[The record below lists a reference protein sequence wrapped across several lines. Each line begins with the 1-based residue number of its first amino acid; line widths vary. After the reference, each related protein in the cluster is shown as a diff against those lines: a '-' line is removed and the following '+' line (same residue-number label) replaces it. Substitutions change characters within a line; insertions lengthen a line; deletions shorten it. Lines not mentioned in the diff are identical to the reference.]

1 MTNALPALAQ
11 PYAGTELEVSRV
23 ECAADAAGIT
33 TCRTDLTIFL
43 GKRTFDEY
51 CASCH
56 ARDALGSAFAP
67 SLAERAR
74 TLTRAQ
80 FMNLLERGYGGE
92 AAAMTRW
99 AEVPA
104 VRTYAVALWAYLSVR
119 ATGELPP
126 GPIDLL
132 PEADPP

>member
-1 MTNALPALAQ
+1 MTNASPSVAQ
-11 PYAGTELEVSRV
+11 PYAGSEPEPHRV

-33 TCRTDLTIFL
+33 ACSADLTIFL

-74 TLTRAQ
+74 SLTRAQ

-104 VRTYAVALWAYLSVR
+104 VRTYADAIWAYLSAR
-119 ATGELPP
+119 ASGELPP
-126 GPIDLL
+126 GQIDLL
-132 PEADPP
+132 SESAPP